1 MLKKS
6 VTGGII
12 LLFLLSSLIPITSSY
27 SSYETNKVYTIH
39 VDENVTLSGYV
50 TDSAMNPI
58 EGARVR
64 VYFHE
69 TYEENYTDSSGYYN
83 VTNIPI
89 CWCLKNATASKD
101 GYTTEWV
108 LLAIGENTKYD
119 FVLTPLG
126 KTLYVGGSG
135 PENYTTIQSAIDDAN
150 NSDTIYVYSGIYY
163 ENIVVGKSVDF
174 IGEDKNNTI
183 IDGAGI
189 GFCVMG
195 IAENI
200 YISGFTFTNSS
211 EEDFALFFWDG
222 QFTVV
227 DNVIS
232 DNKRGI
238 YCSDAKINA
247 TKNIISN
254 NDWGIAIEHIYG
266 SNIVGNVIQNN
277 SDFGIG
283 LFGCYYSV
291 IQENLIS
298 NNNYGI
304 KILSAWSN
312 IVNENT
318 ITNNNIGIGV
328 EAWDEFSTGRNKI
341 LNNYIADNDRGVY
354 LHSYRCGHVFNTV
367 VAENSI
373 INNEYGIFLASDC
386 QPAELNLNNITK
398 NLIKDNTECGIYLN
412 NTYNNS
418 ISNNNFIFNKRT
430 TYFENSY
437 NTWNNNYWNRPRL
450 LPCPIFGKMDSKLSI
465 EWDWHPRL
473 LPNNIGGDS

>member
-1 MLKKS
+1 MKS
-6 VTGGII
+6 KPIIIGII
-12 LLFLLSSLIPITSSY
+12 LIFILTSLISMVSSISSSY
-27 SSYETNKVYTIH
+27 NNIIYVDDDGTADYT
-39 VDENVTLSGYV
+39 
-50 TDSAMNPI
+50 
-58 EGARVR
+58 R
-64 VYFHE
+64 
-69 TYEENYTDSSGYYN
+69 
-83 VTNIPI
+83 
-89 CWCLKNATASKD
+89 
-101 GYTTEWV
+101 
-108 LLAIGENTKYD
+108 
-119 FVLTPLG
+119 
-126 KTLYVGGSG
+126 
-135 PENYTTIQSAIDDAN
+135 IQSAIDNASDG
-150 NSDTIYVYSGIYY
+150 DTIYVYSGIYY

-354 LHSYRCGHVFNTV
+354 LHAYGLGHCHSSTV
-367 VAENSI
+367 SMNI
-373 INNEYGIFLASDC
+373 ISNNKYGIFLDSDC

>member
-1 MLKKS
+1 MKKGLS
-6 VTGGII
+6 FAVITLFIGIA
-12 LLFLLSSLIPITSSY
+12 LASSITDSEPTSNQTIY
-27 SSYETNKVYTIH
+27 S
-39 VDENVTLSGYV
+39 DENGTLSGYV
-50 TDSAMNPI
+50 KDTSLKPI
-58 EGARVR
+58 DGAIIR
-64 VYFHE
+64 
-69 TYEENYTDSSGYYN
+69 TSCGENYFENVSDSSGYYYID
-83 VTNIPI
+83 NIPLI
-89 CWCLKNATASKD
+89 FCLWNVSVSKT
-101 GYTTEWV
+101 GYKTIWV
-108 LLAIGENTKYD
+108 GTGIGENTTYD
-119 FVLTPLG
+119 FVLTSL
-126 KTLYVGGSG
+126 
-135 PENYTTIQSAIDDAN
+135 
-150 NSDTIYVYSGIYY
+150 DTIYVDDDGTADYTRIQDAIDNASEGDTVFVYNGTY
-163 ENIVVGKSVDF
+163 FENIVVGKSIDL

-189 GFCVMG
+189 GCCLMG

-200 YISGFTFTNSS
+200 YISGFAFTNSS
-211 EEDFALFFWDG
+211 KDDFALMFFDG
-222 QFTVV
+222 QYTFT

-232 DNKRGI
+232 YSKGGI
-238 YCSDAKINA
+238 YCSDAEINV

-254 NDWGIAIEHIYG
+254 NEWGIAFENLYH
-266 SNIVGNVIQNN
+266 SNIIGNIIQNN

-283 LFGCYYSV
+283 LFNCFYSV
-291 IQENLIS
+291 IQENQVS

-304 KILSAWSN
+304 KITSSWSN
-312 IVNENT
+312 IVNENN
-318 ITNNNIGIGV
+318 ITNNTIGVGV
-328 EAWDEFSTGRNKI
+328 EAWDEFSTGWNKI
-341 LNNYIADNDRGVY
+341 LDNYIADNDRGVY
-354 LHSYRCGHVFNTV
+354 LHAYRCGHVFNTV

-450 LPCPIFGKMDSKLSI
+450 LPYPIFGKMDSKLGI